1 MEVVTNTSH
10 VGTASFE
17 LFVKVASEPVKTSFL
32 HDGFVLV
39 DPFLSES
46 DPVSVEVGP

>member
-10 VGTASFE
+10 VGTASSE
-17 LFVKVASEPVKTSFL
+17 LAVKVRSELGKTSSL
-32 HDGFVLV
+32 HEGFVVV
-39 DPFLSES
+39 DPSLSDS